1 MAFQVKLYQFYK
13 KVNSTK
19 QPTDSDPHIT
29 LDVELKDAS
38 NIMSPTIILSGDFSG
53 DTSPYIY
60 RYCHIPRFNRYYFV
74 KSWSWLLGRWECDLE
89 VDLLAT
95 FKTSIS
101 NTHAY
106 VLRSASEYN
115 PDVVDSK
122 YLTFKGV
129 YTANTKLAS
138 GSHPW
143 WNTNIYN
150 APITEGFYCVT
161 IANHDVNAIGAVSHY
176 AFSAT
181 AMQEFM
187 NIMYSSPTW
196 MSVTDASLSNDLQKM
211 LLNPIQY
218 ITNIMWIPVGIP
230 SGALYAISSIP
241 YGWWNITLQNNVA
254 YRIDLNRLVLTRTY
268 FFDLVNHPQYDAD
281 KRRWLNLSPY
291 REILLRFE
299 PFGTIRIDPSK
310 LYDGGKL
317 FCFVRIDV
325 ITGLAILEIAPTT
338 SEEGSSSTLVK
349 DVIYVTSAQLGVPM
363 NIAQMSVDI
372 SKFGSISTWAGG
384 AALAATS
391 GEGLQN
397 AVSSANQIVSKALG
411 TVKEKGLWNSI
422 KEGAF
427 SLGRRI
433 GESIRNGDSIF
444 TSSDAGT
451 VLSTIKETGS
461 SIANAALAVSGVCE
475 SRGSGG
481 AFSPLGIPPE
491 LIFYFQKIVP
501 TDDAYYGIP
510 LCRNV
515 QLGNLRGFILCA
527 NGGDFVGAYSTEIE
541 EQGVRALLESG
552 FFYE

>member
-38 NIMSPTIILSGDFSG
+38 NIMSPTLVLSGNFSG

-122 YLTFKGV
+122 YLTLKGV
-129 YTANTKLAS
+129 YTANTGLAS

-176 AFSAT
+176 AFSAA

-310 LYDGGKL
+310 LYDVGKL

-349 DVIYVTSAQLGVPM
+349 DTIYVTSAQLGVPM
-363 NIAQMSVDI
+363 SIAQMSVDI
-372 SKFGSISTWAGG
+372 SKLGSMSTWAGG
-384 AALAATS
+384 AALAAS
-391 GEGLQN
+391 SDEGLQESVSESVQAVSEAVKSSAAPSFLRYLTDPEYRRSYSPEVRQAERSAVSN
-397 AVSSANQIVSKALG
+397 AVGSVIG
-411 TVKEKGLWNSI
+411 TVKKAI
-422 KEGAF
+422 P
-427 SLGRRI
+427 
-433 GESIRNGDSIF
+433 
-444 TSSDAGT
+444 
-451 VLSTIKETGS
+451 

-481 AFSPLGIPPE
+481 AFSPLLVQPE